1 MGNQSLLD
9 VIKSGRL
16 DERLVVLVLSV
27 VPDCGLDIRSSSSSS
42 SSSFLVLFDFKF
54 VDKCG
59 LSKYDEFIISSS
71 VISEESLTVPLMS
84 LFLFLL
90 LPFVDGN
97 ELTIPGTSSFI
108 GVVSVISVVAVVLA
122 S

>member
-42 SSSFLVLFDFKF
+42 SSSSFWCYL
-54 VDKCG
+54 
-59 LSKYDEFIISSS
+59 ISN
-71 VISEESLTVPLMS
+71 
-84 LFLFLL
+84 LL
-90 LPFVDGN
+90 IN
-97 ELTIPGTSSFI
+97 
-108 GVVSVISVVAVVLA
+108 VVYQNMMNS
-122 S
+122 

>member
-1 MGNQSLLD
+1 M
-9 VIKSGRL
+9 
-16 DERLVVLVLSV
+16 
-27 VPDCGLDIRSSSSSS
+27 
-42 SSSFLVLFDFKF
+42 LFDFKF
-54 VDKCG
+54 VDECG

-108 GVVSVISVVAVVLA
+108 GVVVISVVAVVLA

>member
-27 VPDCGLDIRSSSSSS
+27 VPDCGLDIRSSSSSSS

-84 LFLFLL
+84 LFLLLL

-108 GVVSVISVVAVVLA
+108 E
-122 S
+122 

>member
-1 MGNQSLLD
+1 M
-9 VIKSGRL
+9 IKSGRL

-27 VPDCGLDIRSSSSSS
+27 VPDCGLDIRIIIIIIII
-42 SSSFLVLFDFKF
+42 LVLFDFKF
-54 VDKCG
+54 VDECG

-84 LFLFLL
+84 LFLLLL

-108 GVVSVISVVAVVLA
+108 G
-122 S
+122 

>member
-42 SSSFLVLFDFKF
+42 FLVLFDFKF
-54 VDKCG
+54 VDECG

-108 GVVSVISVVAVVLA
+108 GVVSVVAVVAVVLA